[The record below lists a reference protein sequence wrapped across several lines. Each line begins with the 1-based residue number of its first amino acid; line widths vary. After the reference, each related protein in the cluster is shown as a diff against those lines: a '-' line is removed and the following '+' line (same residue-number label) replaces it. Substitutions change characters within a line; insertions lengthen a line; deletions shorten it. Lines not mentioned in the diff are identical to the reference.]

1 VITVDARGYM
11 PPETFD
17 LAIDALASLE
27 PVDTLLLIADREP
40 IALYEFLAK
49 NSYRYET
56 QSFPDGRYEVRI
68 TELP

>member
-1 VITVDARGYM
+1 VITVDARGHV

-17 LAIDALASLE
+17 RTIEALARLE
-27 PVDTLLLIADREP
+27 PADTLLLIADREP

-68 TELP
+68 AELP